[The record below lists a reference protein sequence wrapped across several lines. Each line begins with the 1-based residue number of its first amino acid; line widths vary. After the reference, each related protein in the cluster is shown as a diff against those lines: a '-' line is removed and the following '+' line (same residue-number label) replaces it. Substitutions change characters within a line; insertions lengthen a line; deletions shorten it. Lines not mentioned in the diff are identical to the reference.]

1 MRFGNTNHIKSKKAM
16 GKLLKLWELIK
27 RHKYLIVLGVFT
39 IHITFFDENNLIT
52 RLENKM
58 TISELSKEV
67 EAYRTEYDRS
77 TKMLNSIKKDPASI
91 EKIAREKYLMK
102 KDNEDIY
109 LIEKK

>member
-1 MRFGNTNHIKSKKAM
+1 MRLVNANHIKSKMAM

-52 RLENKM
+52 RLQNKV
-58 TISELSKEV
+58 TISELNGEI
-67 EAYRTEYDRS
+67 EAYRADYDRS